1 MEGFRMTPSNIPRFF
16 WISLSFCM
24 IVATFGLL
32 TIAWQST
39 SISIEVANAKINMSK
54 AISEV
59 RQIKDELE
67 REQEILTEEKESLKD
82 LLKNLEKA
90 PDTSSNPEELLMS
103 YLSNRKTNWST
114 VQQKQRFNQLEH
126 RLQSLEK
133 TLDIK

>member
-1 MEGFRMTPSNIPRFF
+1 
-16 WISLSFCM
+16 M

-103 YLSNRKTNWST
+103 YLSNKKTNWST

-133 TLDIK
+133 TLDIE